1 MSEHIVEN
9 YEIDEA
15 VTTDGIELFDRVGE
29 LVLSYEAES
38 NEVLLD
44 NCASF
49 QPYNSDTVFE
59 IEIDPYDYYDLVE
72 EDNLNCAIVAAEHAA
87 DARAGR

>member
-1 MSEHIVEN
+1 MEHIVEN
-9 YEIDEA
+9 HEIDEA

-29 LVLSYEAES
+29 LVISYEADD
-38 NEVLLD
+38 NEVFVD
-44 NCASF
+44 SYASF

-59 IEIDPYDYYDLVE
+59 IEIDIYKYLEAVE
-72 EDNLNCAIVAAEHAA
+72 EDNLNCAIMAAENAA